1 MLLQT
6 HRMILLLSYYTI
18 EVQLKKVKLWGVGAT
33 TLPRLAKR
41 TDREAMEEEFIKDIL
56 TSFTFVR
63 FY

>member
-18 EVQLKKVKLWGVGAT
+18 EVQLKRVKLWGVGAT

-41 TDREAMEEEFIKDIL
+41 TDWEAMEEEFIKDIL